1 MKLAK
6 EIRKTL
12 KTKFVNLFEKSKNDT
27 VLTGSVNFTTEYSGE
42 EHNEPVVSLNY
53 VLWLEDQLKK
63 RMKRTDEI
71 STQLEGLSEE
81 YNQLDEGYSSLSH
94 FYEEKKTECLG
105 LQGRLADVYDENRT
119 TYIADT
125 HSIHCINGEFIAEH
139 SDGNTLVWDCDS
151 LMRDL
156 PYIVRQVAA
165 EVKNTSKM
173 NLKMLQESLNDTKF

>member
-27 VLTGSVNFTTEYSGE
+27 VLTGSVNFTAEYSGE

-71 STQLEGLSEE
+71 STNLENLSEE
-81 YNQLDEGYSSLSH
+81 YNQLDDGYASLNND
-94 FYEEKKTECLG
+94 YEEKKTECLA
-105 LQGRLADVYDENRT
+105 LQDRLANVYDENRT
-119 TYIADT
+119 TYISDT
-125 HSIHCINGEFIAEH
+125 DSIHCIDGEFVAEH
-139 SDGNTLVWDCDS
+139 SDGNILVWDCDS

-156 PYIVRQVAA
+156 PYIVRQVAE

>member
-1 MKLAK
+1 MNFTK
-6 EIRKTL
+6 EIRNTL
-12 KTKFVNLFEKSKNDT
+12 KTKFVNRFEQEKNYT
-27 VLTGSVNFTTEYSGE
+27 VLTGSVNFTDEYSGE
-42 EHNEPVVSLNY
+42 EHNQPVVSLNY

-63 RMKRTDEI
+63 RMKRNDEV
-71 STQLEGLSEE
+71 STNLDRLSEE
-81 YNQLDEGYSSLSH
+81 YEQLDEGYSSLSH
-94 FYEEKKTECLG
+94 FYEEKKTECLA
-105 LQGRLADVYDENRT
+105 LQDRLADVYDENRT

-125 HSIHCINGEFIAEH
+125 HSIHCVNGEFVAEH

-173 NLKMLQESLNDTKF
+173 NLKMLQECLTDTKF

>member
-1 MKLAK
+1 MPLAK

-12 KTKFVNLFEKSKNDT
+12 KTKFVHRFEKQKNQT
-27 VLTGSVNFTTEYSGE
+27 VLTGSVNFTAEYSGKKY
-42 EHNEPVVSLNY
+42 NEPVVSLNY

-63 RMKRTDEI
+63 RMKKTDEI
-71 STQLEGLSEE
+71 STNLESLSIEYEQLGE
-81 YNQLDEGYSSLSH
+81 DYSSLLLS
-94 FYEEKKTECLG
+94 YEEKKTELIA
-105 LQGRLADVYDENRT
+105 LQNRLANVYDENRT
-119 TYIADT
+119 TYISDT

-173 NLKMLQESLNDTKF
+173 NLKMLQESLSDTKF

>member
-1 MKLAK
+1 MPLAK

-12 KTKFVNLFEKSKNDT
+12 KTKFVHRFEKQKNQT
-27 VLTGSVNFTTEYSGE
+27 VLTGKVNFTAEYSGKKY
-42 EHNEPVVSLNY
+42 NEPVVSLNY

-71 STQLEGLSEE
+71 STNLENLSIE
-81 YNQLDEGYSSLSH
+81 YHQLDDGYASLNND
-94 FYEEKKTECLG
+94 YEEKKTECLA
-105 LQGRLADVYDENRT
+105 LQDRLANVYDENRT

-125 HSIHCINGEFIAEH
+125 DSIHCIDGEFVAEH
-139 SDGNTLVWDCDS
+139 SDGNILVWDCDS

-173 NLKMLQESLNDTKF
+173 NLKILQESLNDIT

>member
-1 MKLAK
+1 MKLVK

-12 KTKFVNLFEKSKNDT
+12 KTKFVNRFEQQNNDT
-27 VLTGSVNFTTEYSGE
+27 VLAGYVDFKSEYSE
-42 EHNEPVVSLNY
+42 EKHKEPVVSLNY
-53 VLWLEDQLKK
+53 VLWLENELKK
-63 RMKRTDEI
+63 RMKRTDEV
-71 STQLEGLSEE
+71 STNLDRLSEE
-81 YNQLDEGYSSLSH
+81 YEQLDEGYSSLSH
-94 FYEEKKTECLG
+94 FYEEKKTECLA
-105 LQGRLADVYDENRT
+105 LQDRLANVYDENRT

-173 NLKMLQESLNDTKF
+173 NLKMLQECLTDTKF

>member
-12 KTKFVNLFEKSKNDT
+12 KTKFVHRFEKQKNQT
-27 VLTGSVNFTTEYSGE
+27 VLTGKVNFTAEYSGKKY
-42 EHNEPVVSLNY
+42 NEPVVSLNY

-71 STQLEGLSEE
+71 STNLENLSIE
-81 YNQLDEGYSSLSH
+81 YHQLDDGYASLNND
-94 FYEEKKTECLG
+94 YEEKKTECLA
-105 LQGRLADVYDENRT
+105 LQDRLANVYDENRT

-125 HSIHCINGEFIAEH
+125 DSIHCIDGEFVAEH
-139 SDGNTLVWDCDS
+139 SDGNILVWDCDS

-173 NLKMLQESLNDTKF
+173 NLKILQESLNDIT

>member
-12 KTKFVNLFEKSKNDT
+12 KTKFVNLFEKSNNNT
-27 VLTGSVNFTTEYSGE
+27 VLTGYVDFKPEYCVE
-42 EHNEPVVSLNY
+42 QHKEPVVSLNY

-63 RMKRTDEI
+63 RMKRTDEF
-71 STQLEGLSEE
+71 STNLESLSEK

-94 FYEEKKTECLG
+94 FYEEKKTEYLA
-105 LQGRLADVYDENRT
+105 LQDRLANVYDENRT

-125 HSIHCINGEFIAEH
+125 DSIHCIDGEFVAEH
-139 SDGNTLVWDCDS
+139 SDGNILVWDCDS

-173 NLKMLQESLNDTKF
+173 NLKMLQESLNEIK

>member
-12 KTKFVNLFEKSKNDT
+12 KTKFVNIFEQQNNNT
-27 VLTGSVNFTTEYSGE
+27 VLTGYVDFKPEYCVE
-42 EHNEPVVSLNY
+42 QHKEPVVSLNY

-63 RMKRTDEI
+63 RMKRTDEF
-71 STQLEGLSEE
+71 STNLESLSEE
-81 YNQLDEGYSSLSH
+81 YNQLDDGYASLNND
-94 FYEEKKTECLG
+94 YEEKKTECLA
-105 LQGRLADVYDENRT
+105 LQDRLANVYDENRT

-125 HSIHCINGEFIAEH
+125 DSIHCIDGEFVAEH
-139 SDGNTLVWDCDS
+139 SDGNILVWDCDS

-173 NLKMLQESLNDTKF
+173 NLKMLQESLNEIK

>member
-27 VLTGSVNFTTEYSGE
+27 VLTGSVNFTAEYSGE

-71 STQLEGLSEE
+71 STNLE
-81 YNQLDEGYSSLSH
+81 
-94 FYEEKKTECLG
+94 
-105 LQGRLADVYDENRT
+105 
-119 TYIADT
+119 
-125 HSIHCINGEFIAEH
+125 
-139 SDGNTLVWDCDS
+139 
-151 LMRDL
+151 
-156 PYIVRQVAA
+156 
-165 EVKNTSKM
+165 
-173 NLKMLQESLNDTKF
+173 NL

>member
-1 MKLAK
+1 MPLAK

-12 KTKFVNLFEKSKNDT
+12 KTKFVHRFEKQKNQT
-27 VLTGSVNFTTEYSGE
+27 VLTGKVNFTAEYSGKKY
-42 EHNEPVVSLNY
+42 NEPVVSLNY

-71 STQLEGLSEE
+71 STNLENLSIE
-81 YNQLDEGYSSLSH
+81 YHQLDDGYASLNND
-94 FYEEKKTECLG
+94 YEEKKTECLA
-105 LQGRLADVYDENRT
+105 LQNRLANVYDENRT

-125 HSIHCINGEFIAEH
+125 DSIHCIDGEFVAEH
-139 SDGNTLVWDCDS
+139 SDGNILVWDCDS

-173 NLKMLQESLNDTKF
+173 NLKILQESLNDIT

>member
-12 KTKFVNLFEKSKNDT
+12 KTKFVNRFEQENNNI
-27 VLTGSVNFTTEYSGE
+27 VLTGYVDFKPEYCVE
-42 EHNEPVVSLNY
+42 EHKEPVVSLNY

-63 RMKRTDEI
+63 RMKKTDEI
-71 STQLEGLSEE
+71 STNLESLSIEYEQLGE
-81 YNQLDEGYSSLSH
+81 DYSSLLLS
-94 FYEEKKTECLG
+94 YEEKKTELIA
-105 LQGRLADVYDENRT
+105 LQDRLANVYDENRT

-125 HSIHCINGEFIAEH
+125 DSIHCIDGEFVAEH
-139 SDGNTLVWDCDS
+139 SDGNILVWDCDS

-173 NLKMLQESLNDTKF
+173 NLKMLQESLNDIT

>member
-1 MKLAK
+1 MPLAK

-12 KTKFVNLFEKSKNDT
+12 KTKFVHRFEKQKNQT
-27 VLTGSVNFTTEYSGE
+27 VLTGSVNFTAEYSGKKY
-42 EHNEPVVSLNY
+42 NEPVVSLNY

-71 STQLEGLSEE
+71 STNLENLSIE
-81 YNQLDEGYSSLSH
+81 YHQLDDGYASLNND
-94 FYEEKKTECLG
+94 YEEKKTECLA
-105 LQGRLADVYDENRT
+105 LQDRSANVYDENRT

-125 HSIHCINGEFIAEH
+125 VSIHCIDGEFVAEH
-139 SDGNTLVWDCDS
+139 SDGNILVWDCDS

-173 NLKMLQESLNDTKF
+173 NLKILQESLNDIT

>member
-12 KTKFVNLFEKSKNDT
+12 KTKFVNLFEKSNNDT
-27 VLTGSVNFTTEYSGE
+27 VLAGYVEFKSEYSKE
-42 EHNEPVVSLNY
+42 EHKEPVVSLNY

-63 RMKRTDEI
+63 RMKRTDEF
-71 STQLEGLSEE
+71 STNLESLSIEYEQLG
-81 YNQLDEGYSSLSH
+81 QDYSSLLLS
-94 FYEEKKTECLG
+94 YEEKKTECLA
-105 LQGRLADVYDENRT
+105 LQDRLANVYDENRT
-119 TYIADT
+119 TYISDT
-125 HSIHCINGEFIAEH
+125 DSIHCIDGEFVAEH
-139 SDGNTLVWDCDS
+139 SDGNILVWDCDS

-173 NLKMLQESLNDTKF
+173 NLKMLQESLNEIK

>member
-1 MKLAK
+1 MPLAK

-12 KTKFVNLFEKSKNDT
+12 KTKFVHRFEKQKNQT
-27 VLTGSVNFTTEYSGE
+27 VLTGKVNFTAEYSGKKY
-42 EHNEPVVSLNY
+42 NEPVVSLNY

-71 STQLEGLSEE
+71 STNLENLSIE
-81 YNQLDEGYSSLSH
+81 YHQLDDGYASLNND
-94 FYEEKKTECLG
+94 YEEKKTECLA
-105 LQGRLADVYDENRT
+105 LQDRLANVYDENRT

-125 HSIHCINGEFIAEH
+125 DSIHCIDGEFVAEH
-139 SDGNTLVWDCDS
+139 SDGNILVWDCDS

-173 NLKMLQESLNDTKF
+173 NLKMLQESLNEIK